1 MVQLDKSIKLF
12 VTISEQELKFVYTDI
27 KEIVLFLVFEIVS
40 NDSFISVTTI
50 TNNEFNYTII
60 ITNID

>member
-12 VTISEQELKFVYTDI
+12 VTISEQDLKFVYTDI